1 MFVPILAGAL
11 AGCWMGVLP
20 GLNPSTTLLLLYPF
34 LINLPAVDTISFY
47 AALLI
52 MSQYMGSVTAIKL
65 GIPGES
71 SSLPAVREGF
81 PLNKIGLGNYAI
93 GLCAKYSAV
102 GSLIA
107 LVLFILVTLNID
119 VVINTYGSTI
129 QFTLI
134 CIILLMLCFSC
145 SNRWFINFAL
155 MLFGCFLGKIGY
167 NSDTGESLLTFG
179 NAYMEIGIPNLSALI
194 WLFVFPTLYY
204 SVYGNKPGNIQD
216 VADGIATA
224 AKSKFVALSTRS
236 SFIGFIIG
244 IIPFSY
250 HLSSNAVWAIEKYLQ
265 GKKYQS
271 PNVRCLVAA
280 ETANNSACVSS
291 LIPFLL
297 IGLPITTSEVVVYD
311 IISSSGFMLDA
322 SFFTNTTNQITL
334 GLAFLIANI
343 LGLILAWPL
352 ADFVTKT
359 LARDNDKAVKFSMAL
374 LVCVYFY
381 QSTTMDLEIFYLVW
395 MCVLVPIGFVLK
407 KYDLI
412 PLIIGFF
419 LVDRFELLLQ
429 VVTSRLLQA

>member
-20 GLNPSTTLLLLYPF
+20 GLNPSTMLLLLYPF

-107 LVLFILVTLNID
+107 LVLFILVTFN
-119 VVINTYGSTI
+119 VNMVINTYGSSI
-129 QFTLI
+129 QFALI

-145 SNRWFINFAL
+145 TNRWFINLSL

-204 SVYGNKPGNIQD
+204 SVYGKHQVNVKD

-224 AKSKFVALSTRS
+224 TKAKFVGLSIRS
-236 SFIGFIIG
+236 SFIGFLIG

-250 HLSSNAVWAIEKYLQ
+250 YLSSNAVWAIEKYLQ

-297 IGLPITTSEVVVYD
+297 LGLPITASEVVLSD
-311 IISSSGFMLDA
+311 IISSSGVMLDV
-322 SFFTNTTNQITL
+322 SFFSNTTNQITL

-352 ADFVTKT
+352 AEFVTKT
-359 LARDNDKAVKFSMAL
+359 LAKDNDKAVKFSMVIL
-374 LVCVYFY
+374 ICVYFY
-381 QSTTMDLEIFYLVW
+381 QSITMDLEIFYLIW

-419 LVDRFELLLQ
+419 LVDRFELLLH
-429 VVTSRLLQA
+429 VVTSRLLQV